1 MSKTKIQTTP
11 QTQKVAKV
19 APVSKKNEDKT
30 GVFDFAKD
38 EAILFAKNNYLLMG
52 IGALLIL
59 LGFVFMSGG
68 ASKDPKV
75 FDAEAVYS
83 FRRIT
88 LAPIS
93 IVVGFLVIAAGILI
107 KPRN

>member
-1 MSKTKIQTTP
+1 MSKPKIQTTT
-11 QTQKVAKV
+11 QTPKVPKV
-19 APVSKKNEDKT
+19 APVSKKNEEKV
-30 GVFDFAKD
+30 GIFDFAKD

-52 IGALLIL
+52 IGAILIL

-93 IVVGFLVIAAGILI
+93 IVAGFLVIAVGILI
-107 KPRN
+107 KPRK